1 MGMTCIYR
9 RLPTSQLAELEQ
21 DPEKALA
28 YLNGVPG
35 IDMDAMTQIMSDPEA
50 IAEHGAELL
59 AAFARAEDDPTRVDL
74 EKDWHALHFLL
85 TGDSS
90 LQPDGDPDDPLFR
103 VVMGGEATMLDASY
117 GPARKFDKAEI
128 AQIVAALRPLT
139 TEDLRERFSAEAF
152 NEAGIYPE
160 PYPGGWTLD
169 EVEGLFDAFPKLQQ
183 LFEDALATNEVVI
196 TYIN

>member
-1 MGMTCIYR
+1 MGMTCTYR
-9 RLPTSQLAELEQ
+9 RLPAKQLAELEQ
-21 DPEKALA
+21 DPEKGVA
-28 YLNGVPG
+28 YLCSMPG
-35 IDMDAMTQIMSDPEA
+35 IDMAAMTQMMSDPEA
-50 IAEHGAELL
+50 IAAHGPEIL
-59 AAFARAEDDPTRVDL
+59 AAFARAQEDPTRVDL

-85 TGDSS
+85 TGDAS

-117 GPARKFDKAEI
+117 GPARRFSRDEI
-128 AQIVAALRPLT
+128 AAISAALEPLT
-139 TEDLRERFSAEAF
+139 IEDLRERFSPEAF

-169 EVEGLFDAFPKLQQ
+169 EVEGLFDVFPKLQQ
-183 LFEDALATNEVVI
+183 LFADALATNEVVI